1 MSVRMHVRRITIN
14 EYNEHQR
21 IDLRERQGDRVL
33 TIIIGQFE
41 AISID
46 RRIKKLP
53 TPRPLT
59 HDLIVK
65 TIQQMGGVLEA
76 VEITDLQDQTYYAVL
91 RISMQEKKLQID
103 CRPSDAIAVAVTANA
118 PIYVQEHVLQKSQ
131 EA

>member
-1 MSVRMHVRRITIN
+1 MHVRRITIN

-21 IDLRERQGDRVL
+21 IDLQERQGDRVL

-103 CRPSDAIAVAVTANA
+103 CRPSDAIAVAVIANA
-118 PIYVQEHVLQKSQ
+118 PIFVQEHVLQKSL